1 MLFITTDKIKYGTV
15 GASFTVTFTVAPEEI
30 NYLMDLHEK
39 YMEMNM
45 KGFKLPETFVTGLSM
60 EDDKPVVPSYTST
73 WTSTD
78 ELDELVIKGSKQ

>member
-1 MLFITTDKIKYGTV
+1 MLFINTSKINYGTV

-45 KGFKLPETFVTGLSM
+45 KSFILESQKKCHRDEEYACHLYPNDEICDNCKLWY
-60 EDDKPVVPSYTST
+60 ED
-73 WTSTD
+73 
-78 ELDELVIKGSKQ
+78 EI